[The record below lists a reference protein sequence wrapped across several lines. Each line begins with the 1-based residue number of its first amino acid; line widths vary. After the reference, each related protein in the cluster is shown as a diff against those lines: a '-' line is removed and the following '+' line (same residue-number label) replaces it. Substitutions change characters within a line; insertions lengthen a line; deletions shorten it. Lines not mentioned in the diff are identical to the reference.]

1 MSAKQHYKKILTL
14 VSIGVLALAISEA
27 RAQSTPDDFF
37 SGTSSVTSPTAKS
50 GGSAMPAFNAKR
62 MSNSMGT
69 PSDQLVGK
77 LSQEIF
83 QEMVDLERD
92 NAVLAL
98 QLRREDLQSKIED
111 LKAAQRDKIME
122 EIERREELARARIE
136 WEKDQE
142 IKVLESRERLERQ
155 RIREKQ
161 IDAVIARN
169 EEERRIRADEEK
181 KKIEEEQERKLQE
194 HLDQIRKMNEIEN
207 QRKEDAAKNIN
218 SVVPAITSSSLDN
231 DQFWGGSAG
240 TDVTAPDVSAP
251 TVNAPTGSAPSS
263 STSSGNSAVASNNEV
278 PSNVVPEENKE
289 NKKDE
294 KKDDAGIKVDIAG
307 ADGSSVVVDV
317 PEDPKA
323 SDNYYVIEVRGLGD
337 DLVAKLSDKA
347 NTQSFFVR
355 IGSTLGTGHEVTA
368 ITGEYVE
375 AKLNDKVD
383 QITFTSGGVAYTPN
397 K

>member
-14 VSIGVLALAISEA
+14 ASIGVLAIAINEA

-37 SGTSSVTSPTAKS
+37 SGASSVASPAVKS
-50 GGSAMPAFNAKR
+50 SGSAMPAFNAKR

-98 QLRREDLQSKIED
+98 QLKREKLQSDIED

-136 WEKDQE
+136 WEKEQE

-181 KKIEEEQERKLQE
+181 KRIEDEQEKKLQE
-194 HLDQIRKMNEIEN
+194 HLNQIRAMNEAEN
-207 QRKEDAAKNIN
+207 QRKEEAAKNIG
-218 SVVPAITSSSLDN
+218 SVVPTITSSSLDN
-231 DQFWGGSAG
+231 DQFWGGSAA
-240 TDVTAPDVSAP
+240 TDVTANAPDVTAP
-251 TVNAPTGSAPSS
+251 TVNAPTGSAPVSS
-263 STSSGNSAVASNNEV
+263 ASSGNSNEV
-278 PSNVVPEENKE
+278 PSNVVQEENKE

-294 KKDDAGIKVDIAG
+294 KKEDTGIKVDVGGG

-383 QITFTSGGVAYTPN
+383 QITFSSGGVAYKPN
-397 K
+397 N

>member
-14 VSIGVLALAISEA
+14 ASIGVLAIAINEA

-37 SGTSSVTSPTAKS
+37 SGASSVASPAAKS

-98 QLRREDLQSKIED
+98 QLKREELQSKIED
-111 LKAAQRDKIME
+111 LKASQRDKIME

-181 KKIEEEQERKLQE
+181 RKIEEEQERKLQA
-194 HLDQIRKMNEIEN
+194 HLEQIRLMNEAEN
-207 QRKEDAAKNIN
+207 ARKEEAAKNVN

-231 DQFWGGSAG
+231 DQFWGGSAA
-240 TDVTAPDVSAP
+240 TDVTANAPDVSAP
-251 TVNAPTGSAPSS
+251 TVNAPAGS
-263 STSSGNSAVASNNEV
+263 STSSASSSNSSAGNDV
-278 PSNVVPEENKE
+278 PSNAIPEE
-289 NKKDE
+289 KKDDKAEE

-307 ADGSSVVVDV
+307 NDGNSVVVDV

-323 SDNYYVIEVRGLGD
+323 SDNYYLIEVRGLGD

-347 NTQSFFVR
+347 NTQSFYVR
-355 IGSTLGTGHEVTA
+355 VGSTLGTGHEVTA

-383 QITFTSGGVAYTPN
+383 QVTFTSGGIAYRPAN
-397 K
+397 